1 MKKIVLILLFFGTIS
16 YGQTKGISY
25 QALIL
30 DPVVQE
36 LPGFNNELAPL
47 ANKTICLK
55 FSILDELSSLEYE
68 EIFTTTTDDVGMV
81 NLIIGNGT
89 NTGGYASS
97 FEDIV
102 WSTLAKN
109 LSVDLS
115 VKGNCTDYE
124 NISIAPFT
132 AVPFALFAVNTQDT
146 PLVLENEAE
155 IILLKAL
162 LAATQT
168 GAGLNTDGTYT
179 PDAST
184 NYISS
189 ITSLKEA
196 DTALDSQV
204 KNNED
209 AITINTSDIAANIAA
224 VANNTINI
232 NTNTI
237 DIAANSTNIT
247 TNTTG
252 IADNTT
258 AINERVKIVDIIN
271 DLTTGGTMQPLSA
284 EQGKVLKD
292 LVDNSV
298 TIAVENNLT
307 STSTTNALSA
317 NQGRV
322 LTALIDTN
330 SSDITTNISNIATN
344 ATDIT
349 TNTNNIA
356 LKEDAAN
363 KSTDAT
369 LAGNSD
375 VKFPTEKAIKT
386 YVDTATDLNATNAN
400 LTGMVTSVGNATT
413 VVTNADLTGMVTSA
427 GNATSL
433 GSFTSAN
440 LSGAVTDET
449 GTGSAVF
456 ATSPTLVT
464 PALGTPSALVGTNIT
479 GTASSLTAG
488 NVTTNANLTGEVTS
502 IGNATT
508 LTNSA
513 VIGKVLTGFTSGAG
527 TISATDNILQAVQKL
542 DGNNATN
549 ADLTGMVTSSGN
561 ATTVVTNADLTGE
574 VTSSG
579 NATTLTNSAVIGKV
593 LTGFTS
599 GAGTI
604 SATDNILQA
613 VQKLDGNNATN
624 ADLTGMVTSSG
635 NATTVVTNADLTG
648 EVTSS
653 GNATTLTNSA
663 VIGKVLTG
671 FTSGAG
677 TISATDNILQAVQK
691 LDGNNA
697 TNADLTGMVTS
708 SGNATT
714 VVTNADLTGEVTS
727 SGNATTLTNS
737 AVIGKVLTGF
747 TSGAGTISATDNIL
761 QAVQKLDGNNA
772 TNADLTGMVT
782 SSGNATTVVTNADL
796 TGEVTSSGNATTLT
810 NSAVIGKVLT
820 GFTSGA
826 GTISATDNILQA
838 VQKLDG
844 NNATNADLTGM
855 VTSSGNAT
863 TVVTNADL
871 TGEVTSSG
879 NATTLTNSAVIGK
892 VLTGFTSGA
901 GTISATDNI
910 LQAVQKLDGNNATNA
925 DLTGMVT
932 SSGNA
937 TTVVT
942 NADLTGEVTS
952 SGNATT
958 LTNSAVI
965 GKVLTGFTSG
975 AGTISAT
982 DNILQAVQKL
992 DGNNATNADLTGMVT
1007 SSGNATTV
1015 VTNAD
1020 LTGEVTSSG
1029 NATTL
1034 TNSAVIGKVLTGF
1047 TSGAGT
1053 ISATDNILQ
1062 AVQKLDGN
1070 NATNADLTGMVTSSG
1085 NATTVVT
1092 NADLTGEVTSS
1103 GNATTLTNSAV
1114 IGKVLTG
1121 FTSGAGT
1128 ISATDNILQAVQKL
1142 DGNNATNADLTGMV
1156 TSSGNATT
1164 VVTNADLTGEVTSS
1178 GNATTLTNSAVIGK
1192 VLTGFTSGAGTISA
1206 TDNILQAV
1214 QKLDGNNATNA
1225 DLTGMVTSS
1234 GNATTVVTNAD
1245 LTGEVTSSG
1254 NATTLT
1260 NSAVIG
1266 KVLTGFTSGAGTI
1279 SATDNILQA
1288 VQKLDGNNATNADL
1302 TGMVTSSGNA
1312 TTVVTNAD
1320 LTGEVTSSGNATTLT
1335 NSAVIGKVLTG
1346 FTSGAGTISATDNIL
1361 QAVQKLDGNNATNA
1375 DLTGMVTSS
1384 GNATTVVTNAD
1395 LTGEVTSSGNATTL
1409 TNSAVIGKVLTG
1421 FTSGAGTISAT
1432 DNILQAVQK
1441 LDGNNATNADLTGMV
1456 TSSGNATTVVTNADL
1471 TGEVTSSGN
1480 ATTLT
1485 NSAVIGKVLTG
1496 FTSGAGTISAT
1507 DNILQAVQKLDGNNA
1522 TNADLTGMV
1531 TSSGNATTVVTNADL
1546 TGEVTSSGNATTLT
1560 NSAVIGKVLTGFTSG
1575 GWYY

>member
-97 FEDIV
+97 FEDII
-102 WSTLAKN
+102 WSALAKN
-109 LSVDLS
+109 LKVDLS
-115 VKGNCTDYE
+115 LDESCATFTE
-124 NISIAPFT
+124 ISSSPFT
-132 AVPFALFAVNTQDT
+132 AVPFALFALNTQNT
-146 PLVLENEAE
+146 PLVLENKAE

-413 VVTNADLTGMVTSA
+413 VVTNADLTGMVTSS

-549 ADLTGMVTSSGN
+549 AEFNRNGYFIRECNYCSY
-561 ATTVVTNADLTGE
+561 
-574 VTSSG
+574 
-579 NATTLTNSAVIGKV
+579 KC
-593 LTGFTS
+593 
-599 GAGTI
+599 
-604 SATDNILQA
+604 
-613 VQKLDGNNATN
+613 
-624 ADLTGMVTSSG
+624 
-635 NATTVVTNADLTG
+635 
-648 EVTSS
+648 
-653 GNATTLTNSA
+653 
-663 VIGKVLTG
+663 
-671 FTSGAG
+671 
-677 TISATDNILQAVQK
+677 
-691 LDGNNA
+691 
-697 TNADLTGMVTS
+697 
-708 SGNATT
+708 
-714 VVTNADLTGEVTS
+714 
-727 SGNATTLTNS
+727 
-737 AVIGKVLTGF
+737 
-747 TSGAGTISATDNIL
+747 
-761 QAVQKLDGNNA
+761 
-772 TNADLTGMVT
+772 
-782 SSGNATTVVTNADL
+782 
-796 TGEVTSSGNATTLT
+796 
-810 NSAVIGKVLT
+810 
-820 GFTSGA
+820 
-826 GTISATDNILQA
+826 
-838 VQKLDG
+838 
-844 NNATNADLTGM
+844 
-855 VTSSGNAT
+855 
-863 TVVTNADL
+863 
-871 TGEVTSSG
+871 
-879 NATTLTNSAVIGK
+879 
-892 VLTGFTSGA
+892 
-901 GTISATDNI
+901 
-910 LQAVQKLDGNNATNA
+910 
-925 DLTGMVT
+925 
-932 SSGNA
+932 
-937 TTVVT
+937 
-942 NADLTGEVTS
+942 
-952 SGNATT
+952 
-958 LTNSAVI
+958 
-965 GKVLTGFTSG
+965 
-975 AGTISAT
+975 
-982 DNILQAVQKL
+982 
-992 DGNNATNADLTGMVT
+992 
-1007 SSGNATTV
+1007 
-1015 VTNAD
+1015 
-1020 LTGEVTSSG
+1020 
-1029 NATTL
+1029 
-1034 TNSAVIGKVLTGF
+1034 
-1047 TSGAGT
+1047 
-1053 ISATDNILQ
+1053 
-1062 AVQKLDGN
+1062 
-1070 NATNADLTGMVTSSG
+1070 
-1085 NATTVVT
+1085 
-1092 NADLTGEVTSS
+1092 
-1103 GNATTLTNSAV
+1103 
-1114 IGKVLTG
+1114 
-1121 FTSGAGT
+1121 
-1128 ISATDNILQAVQKL
+1128 
-1142 DGNNATNADLTGMV
+1142 
-1156 TSSGNATT
+1156 
-1164 VVTNADLTGEVTSS
+1164 
-1178 GNATTLTNSAVIGK
+1178 
-1192 VLTGFTSGAGTISA
+1192 
-1206 TDNILQAV
+1206 
-1214 QKLDGNNATNA
+1214 
-1225 DLTGMVTSS
+1225 
-1234 GNATTVVTNAD
+1234 
-1245 LTGEVTSSG
+1245 
-1254 NATTLT
+1254 
-1260 NSAVIG
+1260 
-1266 KVLTGFTSGAGTI
+1266 
-1279 SATDNILQA
+1279 
-1288 VQKLDGNNATNADL
+1288 
-1302 TGMVTSSGNA
+1302 
-1312 TTVVTNAD
+1312 
-1320 LTGEVTSSGNATTLT
+1320 
-1335 NSAVIGKVLTG
+1335 
-1346 FTSGAGTISATDNIL
+1346 
-1361 QAVQKLDGNNATNA
+1361 
-1375 DLTGMVTSS
+1375 
-1384 GNATTVVTNAD
+1384 
-1395 LTGEVTSSGNATTL
+1395 
-1409 TNSAVIGKVLTG
+1409 
-1421 FTSGAGTISAT
+1421 
-1432 DNILQAVQK
+1432 
-1441 LDGNNATNADLTGMV
+1441 
-1456 TSSGNATTVVTNADL
+1456 
-1471 TGEVTSSGN
+1471 
-1480 ATTLT
+1480 
-1485 NSAVIGKVLTG
+1485 
-1496 FTSGAGTISAT
+1496 
-1507 DNILQAVQKLDGNNA
+1507 
-1522 TNADLTGMV
+1522 
-1531 TSSGNATTVVTNADL
+1531 
-1546 TGEVTSSGNATTLT
+1546 
-1560 NSAVIGKVLTGFTSG
+1560 
-1575 GWYY
+1575 